1 MHLHDQGK
9 SMVEW
14 RSDSTVN
21 TQNIIKWIK
30 MIFTS
35 STYKEDPIEDLAFH
49 NWEASFTTKRR
60 ETWKI
65 AYIQVVGMSPP
76 PLRPHN
82 HLQTHLKLL
91 GRLPLPAL
99 VSADLHTTKSLKL
112 SGTWTFLSLELS
124 RHGEASRKG
133 QTPFQNLISGL
144 NRLLCSCS
152 CA

>member
-1 MHLHDQGK
+1 
-9 SMVEW
+9 
-14 RSDSTVN
+14 
-21 TQNIIKWIK
+21 
-30 MIFTS
+30 
-35 STYKEDPIEDLAFH
+35 
-49 NWEASFTTKRR
+49 
-60 ETWKI
+60 
-65 AYIQVVGMSPP
+65 MSPP
-76 PLRPHN
+76 PLGPHN
-82 HLQTHLKLL
+82 HLQNHLKLL

-112 SGTWTFLSLELS
+112 SRTWTFLSLELS